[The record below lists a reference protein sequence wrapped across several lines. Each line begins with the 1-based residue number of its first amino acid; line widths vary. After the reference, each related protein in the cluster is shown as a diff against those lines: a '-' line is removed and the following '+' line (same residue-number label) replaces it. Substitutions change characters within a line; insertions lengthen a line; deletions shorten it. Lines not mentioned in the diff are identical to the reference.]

1 MQHHNRAPLGSIK
14 EAVQKADHTKM
25 TLKEFV
31 QQSGL
36 NYSSVAIAARTQ
48 GIKFLDGRRRENK
61 PKAA

>member
-14 EAVQKADHTKM
+14 EAVQKADHTKL
-25 TLKEFV
+25 TLRDFV
-31 QQSGL
+31 RLSGL

-61 PKAA
+61 TKTA